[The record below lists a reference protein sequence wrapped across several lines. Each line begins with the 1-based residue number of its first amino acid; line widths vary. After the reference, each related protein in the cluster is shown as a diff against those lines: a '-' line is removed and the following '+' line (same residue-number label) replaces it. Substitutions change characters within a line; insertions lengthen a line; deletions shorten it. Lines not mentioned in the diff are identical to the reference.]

1 MTSNAATKVKVRIS
15 ANVMPH
21 TPPRDPG
28 RYRPRPVGRQAVRI
42 DVAATVFGTATD
54 ITLSELTIETFFP
67 LDAET
72 GENLRKIAASR

>member
-1 MTSNAATKVKVRIS
+1 
-15 ANVMPH
+15 
-21 TPPRDPG
+21 
-28 RYRPRPVGRQAVRI
+28 
-42 DVAATVFGTATD
+42 VFGTATD

>member
-1 MTSNAATKVKVRIS
+1 
-15 ANVMPH
+15 
-21 TPPRDPG
+21 
-28 RYRPRPVGRQAVRI
+28 
-42 DVAATVFGTATD
+42 VAATVFGTATD